1 MSTVPK
7 RVGIKSGCWTLL
19 HVGHIQALQYAK
31 ERCDHLIVL
40 TNTDDRVA
48 TKRGCVP
55 VTMHDRIK
63 ILKELRCV
71 DEVDW
76 FSHATEDMWVRK
88 FKDTR
93 LYPEFGDDAQ
103 LILFHDQDLMLR
115 AEPYPC
121 QTIADDLVFIPYTPN
136 ERNKTSVKDMFKLIK
151 QYGDIR

>member
-7 RVGIKSGCWTLL
+7 RVGIKSGCFTLL
-19 HVGHIQALQYAK
+19 HTGHIAALRYAR

-48 TKRGCVP
+48 AKRGCVP
-55 VTMHDRIK
+55 VTMRDRIK

-76 FSHATEDMWVRK
+76 FSHITEDIWVQK

-93 LYPEFGDDAQ
+93 LYQEFGDDAQ

-121 QTIADDLVFIPYTPN
+121 QTIADDIVFIPYTPS

-151 QYGDIR
+151 QYGDVR